1 MKDKKQQPE
10 DVLSRYSDDEQRQIY
25 YRACIAEFQQLG
37 YQDQYLAQLTADFVP
52 VLGIDNEIDKP

>member
-10 DVLSRYSDDEQRQIY
+10 DALNKHTDDEQRQIY

-37 YQDQYLAQLTADFVP
+37 YQDQYLEHLTDELVP
-52 VLGIDNEIDKP
+52 ILGVNSDIRKP